1 MTFTQIRNQVNTLM
15 RKYATE
21 VAVYRAR
28 PLALEFCDEMTAA
41 VTGEKPGP
49 KLSLMQWAKVLH
61 NRLTERGLH
70 VRASTGLYDYLKRC
84 LDRRALPQLNDTLR
98 SLFPKAAKRGLIPR
112 SIQPVSF

>member
-1 MTFTQIRNQVNTLM
+1 MTLNQLKNEVNKLM
-15 RKYATE
+15 RKYAAE

-41 VTGEKPGP
+41 VTSDKPGP
-49 KLSLMQWAKVLH
+49 KLSLMQWALVLH

-84 LDRRALPQLNDTLR
+84 LDRQVFPQLNDTLR

>member
-1 MTFTQIRNQVNTLM
+1 MTFNQLKNQVNKLM

-21 VAVYRAR
+21 VAVYRSR

-41 VTGEKPGP
+41 VTGDKPGP
-49 KLSLMQWAKVLH
+49 KLSLMQWAHLLH

-84 LDRRALPQLNDTLR
+84 LDRRVLPQLNDTLR
-98 SLFPKAAKRGLIPR
+98 SLFPNAAKRGLIPR

>member
-1 MTFTQIRNQVNTLM
+1 MTFAQLKNQVNKLM

-28 PLALEFCDEMTAA
+28 PLALEFCDEMAAA
-41 VTGEKPGP
+41 VTGKKSGP
-49 KLSLMQWAKVLH
+49 KLSLMQWAQVLH

-84 LDRRALPQLNDTLR
+84 LDRRVFPQLNDTLR
-98 SLFPKAAKRGLIPR
+98 SLFPKAAQRGLIPR